1 MNIYSK
7 IGINLG
13 NERDV
18 NMERKMGY
26 LSDGLDESV
35 ENIRP
40 ESKTVYFK
48 RGFRDGIPIALGYIA
63 VSFTFG
69 ISAKNLGITT
79 FQAVLM
85 SITNLTSAGQF
96 AGVALVGASVSY
108 LEMAIT
114 QFVVNLRYCLMSC
127 SLSQKLD
134 KNTSLIHRFLIAI
147 GITDEIFGVS
157 SCIEGK
163 LSPFYTY
170 GVFSVAIPGWALGT
184 LLGGISGGIF
194 PARIL
199 SALSVALYGM
209 FIAIIIP
216 PAKEDR
222 TILSIVFISMLLSFL
237 FVKLPVLNKISSG
250 FRIII
255 LTIIISGGAAILF
268 PVKENNNEE

>member
-1 MNIYSK
+1 
-7 IGINLG
+7 
-13 NERDV
+13 
-18 NMERKMGY
+18 MGY
-26 LSDGLDESV
+26 LNDGLDELI
-35 ENIRP
+35 EDIGL
-40 ESKTVYFK
+40 ESKISYFK

-69 ISAKNLGITT
+69 IAAKNAGITVY
-79 FQAVLM
+79 QAVLM

-96 AGVALVGASVSY
+96 AGIGLIGASVSY

-114 QFVVNLRYCLMSC
+114 QLVINLRYCLMSC

-170 GVFSVAIPGWALGT
+170 GVFSVAMPGWALGT
-184 LLGGISGGIF
+184 LLGGISGSIF
-194 PARIL
+194 PDRIL

-222 TILSIVFISMLLSFL
+222 TILSIIFISMILSFL
-237 FVKLPVLNKISSG
+237 FTKLPVLKEISSG

-255 LTIIISGGAAILF
+255 LTILISGGAAILF
-268 PVKENNNEE
+268 PVKEDHNEE